1 MEVSREKM
9 LQHLRA
15 AEKLPI
21 RRLFMAEK
29 SPYTKTGEFFVTY
42 LETPRFI
49 MPLTHRKRILFAA
62 NGVQQ
67 DHVFVPGEVLFCPA
81 YCWSSEVWNGEHS
94 MISVVFRK
102 PYIRTLFIHH
112 QAGSNT
118 QDGPDIIY
126 HTQTPLSMA
135 GAYLLQ
141 AILNAETDSDSQRMM
156 LKALLATVIEAVE
169 NTPPSRSGKEAFTWD
184 CVREYL
190 EANFHLPISRTSI
203 AKVTHLHP
211 ASLSRLVRK
220 MTGCGVNE
228 YLSQLRMKHALQL
241 LETNDLNVGEIAEQ
255 CGFAYTGYFIRK
267 FRKYYLDS
275 PSSYRIKYRESL
287 GKNRQ

>member
-9 LQHLRA
+9 LRYLRE
-15 AEKLPI
+15 AEDLPI
-21 RRLFMAEK
+21 RKLFMAEK
-29 SPYTKTGEFFVTY
+29 SPYAQTGEFFVTS
-42 LETPRFI
+42 LGNPRFI

-81 YCWSSEVWNGEHS
+81 YCWSSEVWDREHS

-102 PYIRTLFIHH
+102 SYIRTLFIHH
-112 QAGSNT
+112 HAGSNT

-126 HTQTPLSMA
+126 HTQTPLNMA
-135 GAYLLQ
+135 GSYLLQ
-141 AILNAETDSDSQRMM
+141 AILNAETDSASQRAM

-169 NTPPSRSGKEAFTWD
+169 NAMPARSGKEAFTWD

-211 ASLSRLVRK
+211 ASLSRLVHK

-267 FRKYYLDS
+267 FRKYYSDS
-275 PSSYRIKYRESL
+275 PSSYREKLRDAHH
-287 GKNRQ
+287 GKH